1 MGTLTVSNV
10 NSLVVF
16 KVLFAVSGH
25 LHCFIV
31 HLLKA
36 KRCLHCKNPHSCRF
50 APSSTYLTEVAQL
63 VLLSSGNGCSATC
76 CLCDARHAFPPTGWI
91 LAGPGHQQ
99 TESDGYKQCRPR
111 PRRSSGHE
119 GSRWWCGWAYCSLPK
134 LKKTGKNN
142 IRINE

>member
-1 MGTLTVSNV
+1 MGALTVSNV

-16 KVLFAVSGH
+16 KVLFAVSGQ
-25 LHCFIV
+25 LQSFIV

-36 KRCLHCKNPHSCRF
+36 KCCLHYKTPLCCRF
-50 APSSTYLTEVAQL
+50 AHSSPYLTEVAQL
-63 VLLSSGNGCSATC
+63 VRLSSGSGCSATC
-76 CLCDARHAFPPTGWI
+76 CLCDARHAFPLTGWI
-91 LAGPGHQQ
+91 LAGPDHQQ
-99 TESDGYKQCRPR
+99 TESGGYKQCRPR